1 MCIHHLGSARR
12 IRCRRRNQRRYTMIT
27 AIYTRLQYVPKA
39 MNGRFI
45 IEALCCFL
53 VGEEAWLEEVE
64 GWCGFWLLRHFYI
77 FYERIVVDNYFWRR
91 VMMIITRRRM
101 IDRSTVVGATAARV
115 VCDARLYLTYL
126 RSAGWVRWSWWARM
140 RPAGLFCSYISA
152 EEWRGLPQAGLNN
165 QYQSDQDHYFSIT
178 S

>member
-101 IDRSTVVGATAARV
+101 IDRSTVVGATAASGCLRCDV
-115 VCDARLYLTYL
+115 VLNI
-126 RSAGWVRWSWWARM
+126 SQIGWVILMSTNA
-140 RPAGLFCSYISA
+140 AGGAVLFCWKSEEACLKRDSIISTRA
-152 EEWRGLPQAGLNN
+152 TRITISLSLPK
-165 QYQSDQDHYFSIT
+165 
-178 S
+178 